1 MGPFALQTYPDLAA
15 TIARAALGALFLVH
29 GVPKMRDLKKT
40 MGFVKGT
47 GFPGGAAFALLFS
60 LLEFLGGI
68 ALVVGVLT
76 PALGALFSLE
86 MGATAVFSKP
96 NLRKKVVGGWALNI
110 LYVLLA
116 VR

>member
-68 ALVVGVLT
+68 ALVVRVLT
-76 PALGALFSLE
+76 QGVAAPFALE
-86 MGATAVFSKP
+86 MVGTTVLSKTK
-96 NLRKKVVGGWALNI
+96 LGKKVARGRELGIPYLSRAW
-110 LYVLLA
+110 
-116 VR
+116 